1 MPARPWFLLLCM
13 LPLAG
18 CSLETPP
25 MRQPIEGTWRV
36 AEIRR
41 LGRDRQSADP
51 SPQPGIIVFT
61 ARHYSML
68 WTPEGR
74 RRLMFAKRWQP
85 TDAEKLLSF
94 DGLEASSGT
103 WDCTGD
109 VLTLHPIVSKVPDAM
124 GGRLRCEYV
133 VVGDSLWITV
143 TQAVSRD
150 GFHDPRICSCVTPL
164 KLVRVE

>member
-1 MPARPWFLLLCM
+1 MLARPLFLALSLLA
-13 LPLAG
+13 LAG
-18 CSLETPP
+18 CSADRRAAREPL
-25 MRQPIEGTWRV
+25 EGTWRV

-41 LGRDRQSADP
+41 LGPDGQSADP

-74 RRLMFAKRWQP
+74 RRLMFARRWQP
-85 TDAEKLLSF
+85 TDAEKLASF

-103 WDCTGD
+103 WDDSGD
-109 VLTLHPIVSKVPDAM
+109 VLTLHPIVSKVPDLM

-133 VVGDSLWITV
+133 LVGDSLWLTV
-143 TQAVSRD
+143 TEVTARD
-150 GFHDPRICSCVTPL
+150 GQRDPRACSCVTPL
-164 KLVRVE
+164 KLVRIE